1 MREQGCRAVAE
12 SKKREEELENKAAE
26 QLLRVRR
33 EKKSS
38 ENKDAEKLLRVGRRV
53 EETRMKSSCLV

>member
-1 MREQGCRAVAE
+1 M
-12 SKKREEELENKAAE
+12 ENKAAE

-38 ENKDAEKLLRVGRRV
+38 ENKDAEKLLRVGRER
-53 EETRMKSSCLV
+53 EEELRKQG

>member
-1 MREQGCRAVAE
+1 M
-12 SKKREEELENKAAE
+12 ENKAAE

-38 ENKDAEKLLRVGRRV
+38 ENKDAEKLLRVGRR
-53 EETRMKSSCLV
+53 EKKS

>member
-1 MREQGCRAVAE
+1 M
-12 SKKREEELENKAAE
+12 ENKAAE

-38 ENKDAEKLLRVGRRV
+38 ENKDAEKLLRVGRR
-53 EETRMKSSCLV
+53 EKKT